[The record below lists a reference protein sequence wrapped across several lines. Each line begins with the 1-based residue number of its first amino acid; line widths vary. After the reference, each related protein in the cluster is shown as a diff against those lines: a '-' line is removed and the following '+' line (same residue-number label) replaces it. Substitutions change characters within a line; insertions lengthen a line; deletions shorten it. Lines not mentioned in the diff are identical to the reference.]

1 MARKEFL
8 DYIFKYAIEPQ
19 LGYSFSINH
28 TLPYSVIAVQE
39 ANLATRWNPL
49 YWQCACLCVNAG
61 NYAGSI
67 GEDSEEEREKS
78 ESKTADYGKI
88 AKALSAAQQSGVT
101 IELPDIN
108 KSQIDFTPDI
118 EHNAILYSL
127 QAINVINDELLNK
140 ILMGRPY
147 ISIEDFYIRVQPTT
161 QQMLGLIK
169 SGCFDSLYDF
179 SNRYQIMEE
188 FLQILADENI
198 PLKEKL
204 TTVQLKK
211 AIELKMPE
219 LCNYTIPVREFR
231 YYQYLEKHCLDK
243 EYKRYIITD
252 DKCASFFNTF
262 IKEKLNLLK
271 DEYSLI
277 PDGYTIK
284 SSALKRLIDKEIEP
298 LMTYLKS
305 PEGALAFRKVLQ
317 EEFKSELRNKYCYG
331 SISRW
336 EMETLS
342 YYYHD
347 HELKNMNNLM
357 YNVKDFNSLP
367 ETGQEDICAI
377 AGTVINVDNNKK
389 TLTLLTLYGS
399 VDVKFFGSTYAMF
412 NQKISVVDEKT
423 KKKTVIDDTW
433 FKRGNKL
440 LVYGQ
445 RKENGFSCR
454 NMRSERGYSHS
465 VGLIESVNSDGS
477 LNIRFTRRKK

>member
-61 NYAGSI
+61 NYVGSI
-67 GEDSEEEREKS
+67 GEGEEEKT
-78 ESKTADYGKI
+78 ESATADYGKI
-88 AKALSAAQQSGVT
+88 AKALSAAQQSGVI

-108 KSQIDFTPDI
+108 KSQTDFAPDV

-127 QAINVINDELLNK
+127 QAINVMNDDLLAK
-140 ILMGRPY
+140 VFAGRPFN
-147 ISIEDFYIRVQPTT
+147 SVEDFYARVEPTT
-161 QQMLGLIK
+161 VQMLGLIK
-169 SGCFDSLYDF
+169 AGCFDNLYKV
-179 SNRYQIMEE
+179 SRKEIMEI
-188 FLQILADENI
+188 FLQFLADQNI
-198 PLKEKL
+198 PMKEKL

-219 LCNYTIPVREFR
+219 LENFAIPVREFR
-231 YYQYLEKHCLDK
+231 YRIYLEKKCLDK
-243 EYKRYIITD
+243 EYRRYIITEE
-252 DKCASFFNTF
+252 KCTKFFNTF
-262 IKEKLNLLK
+262 IRDRLNLTK
-271 DEYSLI
+271 GEYGTT

-284 SSALKRLIDKEIEP
+284 TAALKRVVDHDLEP
-298 LMTYLKS
+298 LMSYLNS
-305 PEGALAFRKVLQ
+305 EEGLKAFRKILQ
-317 EEFKSELRNKYCYG
+317 EEFKAELRDKYCYG

-347 HELKNMNNLM
+347 HELKGINTTL
-357 YNVKDFNSLP
+357 YNIKDFDSLP
-367 ETGQEDICAI
+367 EDGRQDICAL

-389 TLTLLTLYGS
+389 TISLLTNYGKA
-399 VDVKFFGSTYAMF
+399 VDVKFFGSTYTTF
-412 NQKISVVDEKT
+412 NQKISVVDENT

-440 LVYGQ
+440 IVYGQ

-454 NMRSERGYSHS
+454 SMRTERGYSRS
-465 VGLIESVNSDGS
+465 VGLIENINFDGS
-477 LNIRFTRRKK
+477 LEIRYTRNKK